1 MGSRA
6 FKGFLLSICSPALSA
21 TPISVCLETS
31 GGGCAGHVSGGTPG
45 HLLLGQRVLYSKM
58 VAPGA
63 FLGIVLLRR
72 LWLCRG
78 DHTNVTCM
86 PWHWG
91 SPSLPTRPGSSL
103 DKPLEL
109 CLRYPRLACRR
120 IAPVCGNDAFP
131 TPIFLPPS
139 LLLFLIVILA

>member
-21 TPISVCLETS
+21 TLISVCLGTS
-31 GGGCAGHVSGGTPG
+31 GGRLCWTCVREGPLDTSCLARGCCTAKWW
-45 HLLLGQRVLYSKM
+45 LLEPSW
-58 VAPGA
+58 
-63 FLGIVLLRR
+63 GIVLLRR
-72 LWLCRG
+72 LQLCRG

-109 CLRYPRLACRR
+109 CLQYPRLAWWR
-120 IAPVCGNDAFP
+120 IAPVCETMLSP
-131 TPIFLPPS
+131 LPSSSLPPS
-139 LLLFLIVILA
+139 CFSSLSF